1 LFGKQPQRFLIS
13 SEVKCAHF
21 HGTTVRKPIPFYQ
34 VYKGN
39 LFELVDQAVNFV
51 LSKID
56 LAVGT
61 RAQGPEAPVAYEIPP
76 EVIAEAIVKEI
87 VA

>member
-1 LFGKQPQRFLIS
+1 MA
-13 SEVKCAHF
+13 SEEEECLPEAAQTNPF
-21 HGTTVRKPIPFYQ
+21 PFYQ

-61 RAQGPEAPVAYEIPP
+61 RAAGPEAPVAYEIPP
-76 EVIAEAIVKEI
+76 EVISEQQLPNEI
-87 VA
+87 ELTY